1 MQAFQKIVVGID
13 LDPEGHATPGS
24 LLALSQARWIA
35 RRFGA
40 ELTLIHSRASDE
52 RWNPKANHYEL
63 GGSLGDP
70 EACLRQ
76 VLSQA
81 GSKAGEDASTGVLVV
96 SEEKAWLAITRH
108 ALREKS
114 DLVVLGKRSESGAD
128 GPLLGSVSAKLLR
141 NCPCAVWVV
150 KPDAAQ
156 QPRTLLA
163 ATDLTEVGERVLKLA
178 GSIAEECG
186 SALHVVHT
194 LELPITVQMEGPEAQ
209 EEHLEQTRKQ
219 ACEKILASLGNRDLR
234 TPAELHVALSSPT
247 HAITE
252 CVERLRPD
260 LVVMGTISRGGI
272 PGVIIGNIAER
283 LMGRLD
289 CPLLTVKPSDFV
301 CPVSLESPESPGP

>member
-1 MQAFQKIVVGID
+1 M
-13 LDPEGHATPGS
+13 
-24 LLALSQARWIA
+24 
-35 RRFGA
+35 
-40 ELTLIHSRASDE
+40 TLVA
-52 RWNPKANHYEL
+52 
-63 GGSLGDP
+63 
-70 EACLRQ
+70 
-76 VLSQA
+76 
-81 GSKAGEDASTGVLVV
+81 

-114 DLVVLGKRSESGAD
+114 DLVVVGKCSELCAD

-141 NCPCAVWVV
+141 NCLCAVWVV
-150 KPDAAQ
+150 KPDTAQ

-163 ATDLTEVGERVLKLA
+163 ATDLTGVGERVLELA
-178 GSIAEECG
+178 GSIAQECG

-194 LELPITVQMEGPEAQ
+194 LELPITVQMEGAEIRTQ
-209 EEHLEQTRKQ
+209 YLEQTRNE
-219 ACEKILASLGNRDLR
+219 ACDKIRASLRGLDLR

-247 HAITE
+247 RAITE

-283 LMGRLD
+283 LLARLD

-301 CPVSLESPESPGP
+301 CSVSPESPDAREP